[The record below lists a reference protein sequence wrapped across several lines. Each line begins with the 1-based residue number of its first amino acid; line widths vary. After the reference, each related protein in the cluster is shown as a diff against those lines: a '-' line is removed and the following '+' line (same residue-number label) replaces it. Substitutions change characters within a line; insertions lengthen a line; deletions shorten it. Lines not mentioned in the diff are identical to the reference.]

1 VPEVERL
8 TSRVTR
14 AEERASATQQL
25 CSVLVAFN
33 STCRILSMANEFQ
46 VRQTTFK

>member
-1 VPEVERL
+1 LAFASANANVPEVERL

-25 CSVLVAFN
+25 
-33 STCRILSMANEFQ
+33 
-46 VRQTTFK
+46 